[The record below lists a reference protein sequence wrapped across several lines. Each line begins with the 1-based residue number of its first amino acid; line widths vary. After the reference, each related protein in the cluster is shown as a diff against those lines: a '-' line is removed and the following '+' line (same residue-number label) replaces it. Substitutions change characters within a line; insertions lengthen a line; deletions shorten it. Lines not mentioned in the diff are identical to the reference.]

1 MCERARAHALAH
13 LDAFFRVYVC
23 TCVSSKLS
31 FSATFNRFSRDVET
45 IDNNLPIIIR
55 DFLSTGTMAIVTLI
69 VISISTPLF
78 LTLVV
83 PVLLFYYFIQVAGSV
98 HSVYCS
104 LDGPVVLLLHT
115 DSRKSQFYVP

>member
-1 MCERARAHALAH
+1 MH
-13 LDAFFRVYVC
+13 FFRVYVRF
-23 TCVSSKLS
+23 TEALILR
-31 FSATFNRFSRDVET
+31 TFNRFSRDVET

-83 PVLLFYYFIQVAGSV
+83 PVLLFYYFIQVAGTIISM
-98 HSVYCS
+98 YCS
-104 LDGPVVLLLHT
+104 LAYPVGLLLHT
-115 DSRKSQFYVP
+115 GSRHNHICVL